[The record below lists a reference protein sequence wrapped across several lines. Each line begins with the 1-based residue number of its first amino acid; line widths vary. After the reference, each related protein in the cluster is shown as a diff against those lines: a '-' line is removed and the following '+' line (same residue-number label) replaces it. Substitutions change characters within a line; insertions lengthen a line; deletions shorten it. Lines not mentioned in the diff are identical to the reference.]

1 MAYLDYLLWGYFIGY
16 PIYIFLTIDK
26 EKQMVISN
34 PDKRIDVYRS
44 TMLFLW
50 VPTLILLTLVFGSDL
65 SMADIGLK
73 WQWNLTNQI
82 AVVAVI
88 LLGAYLVVSLKQ
100 LNNDSEAKQAA
111 LEQLIYIQWL
121 MPGNAKELRYFTFG
135 VSVAAGICEE
145 LLFRGYLLHVLGAHM
160 PMWGAVIVSS
170 LAFGAGH
177 VYQGPVHVLRTA
189 VLGGVMAGIYLVT
202 DSIIIPIVL
211 HTLID
216 VYSGTLGYCCTKEE
230 RDTAGAV

>member
-26 EKQMVISN
+26 EKQMVINDPS
-34 PDKRIDVYRS
+34 KRIDVYRS

-50 VPTLILLTLVFGSDL
+50 VPTLILLTMVFSSEL
-65 SMADIGLK
+65 SMADIGLR
-73 WQWNLTNQI
+73 WQWNMANQI

-88 LLGAYLVVSLKQ
+88 LLGAYFVISLKQ
-100 LNNDSEAKQAA
+100 LNNDSEAKKTT
-111 LEQLIYIQWL
+111 LEQLDYIQWI
-121 MPGNAKELRYFTFG
+121 MPGNAKELRYFTYG
-135 VSVAAGICEE
+135 VSVAAGVCEE
-145 LLFRGYLLHVLGAHM
+145 LLFRGYLLYVLGTQM
-160 PMWGAVIVSS
+160 PIWLAVVLSS

-177 VYQGPVHVLRTA
+177 IYQGPVHVLRTA
-189 VLGGVMAGIYLVT
+189 ILGAVMAGVYLVT

-216 VYSGTLGYCCTKEE
+216 VYSGALGYCCIKEV
-230 RDTAGAV
+230 RSTAVTA